1 MNVIRKTLVKLSKP
15 FSNSLQV
22 LFQSGTEWE
31 VMFAVNKSPHSI

>member
-31 VMFAVNKSPHSI
+31 VMFVVNKSPHSN